1 MGMPPIRWLKTKI
14 IVSQIEQILEEIL
27 ERDRCFNS
35 TGFPMLPKFIANR
48 LKEKGI
54 FVHETNIKYYFQY
67 LEKYIVECTDIKVGN
82 SKNGRLWVIKRR
94 EEH

>member
-1 MGMPPIRWLKTKI
+1 MGLPPIRWLKTKI
-14 IVSQIEQILEEIL
+14 IVSQIEKILEEIL
-27 ERDRCFNS
+27 ERDKCFNS

-54 FVHETNIKYYFQY
+54 FVQETNIKYYFQY

-82 SKNGRLWVIKRR
+82 SKNGRLWIIKKK
-94 EEH
+94 EDH